1 MRYLTDFCIFV
12 YLPNFVIKF
21 TVVGKLGTVVNRDK
35 IYQSCDF
42 IKYNLNISLVLSP
55 YHVYDS

>member
-12 YLPNFVIKF
+12 YLPNFVLHLQLS
-21 TVVGKLGTVVNRDK
+21 GSWETVVNRDK

-42 IKYNLNISLVLSP
+42 IKYNLNISLVLSRL
-55 YHVYDS
+55 